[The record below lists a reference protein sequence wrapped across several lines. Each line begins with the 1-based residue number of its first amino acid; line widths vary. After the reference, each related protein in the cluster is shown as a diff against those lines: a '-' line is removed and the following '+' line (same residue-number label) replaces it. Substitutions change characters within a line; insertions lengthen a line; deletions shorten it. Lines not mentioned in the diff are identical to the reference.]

1 MPIPVAHLRVPPPGW
16 RPPCGKRFLYMAF
29 LAMMLLFEACRAPGM
44 KFPELVENRVT
55 RIQVGGMNVSLCP
68 ISPEVIKANPP
79 VSMSLEAV
87 KELLATQP
95 TPYRVGPQDSLLV
108 TVWDHPELNMVMG
121 LGRLDQAAASTALP
135 LPGGTAT
142 APSVVVDE
150 DGCMYYPY
158 VGRLPVAGLTLAELR
173 TKLTSALGKTMRAPQ
188 VDVKVLT
195 YRSQKIYVDG
205 EVRNPAVYA
214 VTDVP
219 FTLAEAANRAGGFL
233 PTADLSRVIL
243 SRGKRHWVL
252 NFLELTT
259 EGNNIGQIF
268 LKEGDSLHVSHRDE
282 APVYLLGELRN
293 PRSLP
298 LYNGRISLAQALS
311 DAGGIN
317 STSADA
323 RSIYVLRQGAVASEV
338 LVFHM
343 DAYNPVSMV
352 LADRFNLQP
361 RDVVYVDAGPLVR
374 WSRVMN
380 LIMPTFSALAST
392 AYEIKYVTQ

>member
-1 MPIPVAHLRVPPPGW
+1 M
-16 RPPCGKRFLYMAF
+16 
-29 LAMMLLFEACRAPGM
+29 
-44 KFPELVENRVT
+44 
-55 RIQVGGMNVSLCP
+55 
-68 ISPEVIKANPP
+68 
-79 VSMSLEAV
+79 
-87 KELLATQP
+87 
-95 TPYRVGPQDSLLV
+95 
-108 TVWDHPELNMVMG
+108 
-121 LGRLDQAAASTALP
+121 
-135 LPGGTAT
+135 
-142 APSVVVDE
+142 
-150 DGCMYYPY
+150 
-158 VGRLPVAGLTLAELR
+158 
-173 TKLTSALGKTMRAPQ
+173 
-188 VDVKVLT
+188 
-195 YRSQKIYVDG
+195 
-205 EVRNPAVYA
+205 
-214 VTDVP
+214 
-219 FTLAEAANRAGGFL
+219 
-233 PTADLSRVIL
+233 
-243 SRGKRHWVL
+243 
-252 NFLELTT
+252 
-259 EGNNIGQIF
+259 
-268 LKEGDSLHVSHRDE
+268 SHRDE